1 MKPKKKTE
9 LIRVDYWDCGNQNHR
24 HKTEAV
30 ASACLEKRANRAGL
44 TNGARKWTA
53 DAYAAVLK
61 QYRDGARLCELARGL
76 GITSTRVRQVLNKA
90 EKLELAGPSSNRID
104 KLSVRTRNCLQL
116 WNLDTVEAVR
126 AAMADGSIKEI
137 PNIGKVSF
145 EEIQQWLDGL
155 T

>member
-9 LIRVDYWDCGNQNHR
+9 LIRVDYWDCGNHNHR

-30 ASACLEKRANRAGL
+30 ASACMEKRDNRAGL

-53 DAYAAVLK
+53 EAYDAVLK

-90 EKLELAGPSSNRID
+90 DKLELAGQSYNLID
-104 KLSVRTRNCLQL
+104 KLSVRTRNCLQT
-116 WNLDTVEAVR
+116 WNLDSVEEVR
-126 AAMADGSIKEI
+126 AAMADGSIKKI
-137 PNIGKVSF
+137 PNLGKVSL
-145 EEIQQWLDGL
+145 EEIRQWLDEL
-155 T
+155 K